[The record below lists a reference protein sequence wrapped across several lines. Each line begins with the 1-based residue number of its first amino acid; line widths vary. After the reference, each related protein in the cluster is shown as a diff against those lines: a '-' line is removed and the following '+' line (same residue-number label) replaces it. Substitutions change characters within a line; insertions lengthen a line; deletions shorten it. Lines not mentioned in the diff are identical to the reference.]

1 VLSVHLLWYHSVVR
15 RSGGLLLAPL
25 RYFDLEKRRPGLP
38 KDVAALVSGVSK
50 SELEVTLCNLSAV
63 LPRSLVIQAGTMREH
78 TFTSVSFSELTT
90 PWPST
95 VGDYAAPDVQAEM
108 REAQVNGP
116 KFTLELP
123 PGTQIM
129 LKIGLLRN
137 TSTPTYSFP
146 F

>member
-1 VLSVHLLWYHSVVR
+1 M
-15 RSGGLLLAPL
+15 LAPL

-38 KDVAALVSGVSK
+38 KDVGALVSRVSK
-50 SELEVTLCNLSAV
+50 SEVEVTLCNLSAV
-63 LPRSLVIQAGTMREH
+63 ISRSLIIQAGTLREH
-78 TFTSVSFSELTT
+78 TFTSVRFSELTT

-95 VGDYAAPDVQAEM
+95 VGDYAAPDVQAEL
-108 REAQVNGP
+108 REVQVNAS
-116 KFTLELP
+116 KLTVELP

-137 TSTPTYSFP
+137 NSAPTYSFP

>member
-1 VLSVHLLWYHSVVR
+1 MVSPGCAC
-15 RSGGLLLAPL
+15 SGGLLLAPL

-50 SELEVTLCNLSAV
+50 TEVEVTVCNLSAV
-63 LPRSLVIQAGTMREH
+63 FPRSLIIQAGTLREH
-78 TFTSVSFSELTT
+78 RFNSVCFSELTT

-108 REAQVNGP
+108 REMEVNGP
-116 KFTLELP
+116 MVTLELP

-129 LKIGLLRN
+129 LSIALSRN
-137 TSTPTYSFP
+137 TSGPTYSFP